1 MKSIYFIR
9 HGEGYH
15 NLNNYSLLYPRL
27 TEKGLQQCAELKTK
41 LQDINFDKIY
51 VSPLIRTIE
60 TALNSFS
67 ENNNFISVDY
77 IREVI
82 KNNCD
87 YCGSIQEKRDN
98 FNNIEFCIDEINNN
112 LESDEDVEIRL
123 DKLFNLINQEIY
135 ENIAIVSHGEFIFR
149 FIYKYGDLLDIENK
163 DFFNNCEY
171 RVGLLKNLKNNYS
184 K

>member
-15 NLNNYSLLYPRL
+15 NLDNYSLLYPRL
-27 TEKGLQQCAELKTK
+27 TEKGLSQCVKLKTK
-41 LQDINFDKIY
+41 LKDIKFDKIY

-60 TALNSFS
+60 TALNSFD
-67 ENNNFISVDY
+67 ENTKFISVNY

-98 FNNIEFCIDEINNN
+98 FSNIEFCIDEINNN
-112 LESDEDVEIRL
+112 LESDEDVQIRL
-123 DKLFNLINQEIY
+123 DKLFNLINHEIY

-149 FIYKYGDLLDIENK
+149 FINKYGDLLGIENK

-171 RVGLLKNLKNNYS
+171 RVGLLKKFE

>member
-15 NLNNYSLLYPRL
+15 NLDNYSLLYPRL
-27 TEKGLQQCAELKTK
+27 TEKGLQQCVELKTK
-41 LQDINFDKIY
+41 LQDIKFDKIF

-60 TALNSFS
+60 TALNSFDKK
-67 ENNNFISVDY
+67 NKFKSVDY

-87 YCGSIQEKRDN
+87 YCGSIQEKKDN
-98 FNNIEFCIDEINNN
+98 FTNIDFCVDEINNK

-123 DKLFNLINQEIY
+123 DKLFNLINHEIY

-149 FIYKYGDLLDIENK
+149 FINKYGDLLGIENK

-171 RVGLLKNLKNNYS
+171 RVGLLKKFE

>member
-15 NLNNYSLLYPRL
+15 NLDNYSLFYPRL
-27 TEKGLQQCAELKTK
+27 TEKGLSQCAELKTK
-41 LQDINFDKIY
+41 LQDIKFDKIY

-67 ENNNFISVDY
+67 ENNKFISVDY

-87 YCGSIQEKRDN
+87 YCGSIQEKKDN
-98 FNNIEFCIDEINNN
+98 FTNIEFRVDKIINK

-123 DKLFNLINQEIY
+123 VKLFNLINQENY

-149 FIYKYGDLLDIENK
+149 FINKYGDLLGIENK
-163 DFFNNCEY
+163 EFFNNCEF
-171 RVGLLKNLKNNYS
+171 RVGLL
-184 K
+184 

>member
-15 NLNNYSLLYPRL
+15 NLDNYSLLYPRL
-27 TEKGLQQCAELKTK
+27 TEKGLLQCTELKTK
-41 LQDINFDKIY
+41 LQDIKFDKIF

-60 TALNSFS
+60 TALNSFDKK
-67 ENNNFISVDY
+67 NKFISVDY

-87 YCGSIQEKRDN
+87 YCGSIQEKKNN
-98 FNNIEFCIDEINNN
+98 FTNIDFCVDEINNK

-149 FIYKYGDLLDIENK
+149 FINKYGDLLNIVNK
-163 DFFNNCEY
+163 EFFNNCEF
-171 RVGLLKNLKNNYS
+171 RVGLL
-184 K
+184 